1 MLNVQRQ
8 STVGWSITNVILDFM
23 GGSMSLLQLL
33 LQCWVLND
41 WSQIAGNPVKFG
53 LGFVS
58 LSFDIIFMVQH
69 FILYS
74 DADADAAQDDDTS
87 HLVSDS
93 SEQADLLRP
102 QAPDEASELEL

>member
-23 GGSMSLLQLL
+23 GGSMSLLQ
-33 LQCWVLND
+33 
-41 WSQIAGNPVKFG
+41 